1 MVASFVSSF
10 DSLVVLVLLSP
21 VVLALLSP
29 VVLALLSPVVLALL
43 SPAQTMSLSSFTGS
57 EPCGG
62 TSCPLELT
70 T

>member
-1 MVASFVSSF
+1 MVASFVSSS
-10 DSLVVLVLLSP
+10 DSLVLLVLLSSAVLALSLVVL
-21 VVLALLSP
+21 A
-29 VVLALLSPVVLALL
+29 LSPVVLALL
-43 SPAQTMSLSSFTGS
+43 SPAQTMSLLSFTGS